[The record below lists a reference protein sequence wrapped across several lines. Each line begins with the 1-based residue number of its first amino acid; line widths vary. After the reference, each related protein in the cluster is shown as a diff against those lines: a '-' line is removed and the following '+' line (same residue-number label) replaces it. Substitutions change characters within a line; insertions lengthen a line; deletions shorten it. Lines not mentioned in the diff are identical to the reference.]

1 MIKRILPVIAGLCV
15 LAVIAMTV
23 ALSVGGKGESFTP
36 PPFDPTARTGTP
48 AVPQDA
54 GYGEVDAKEFRFS
67 AAGEL
72 TVKNGA
78 ADVWLT
84 NPSGSAVWLKVRIL
98 DENDNILG
106 ESGLIRAGEYVRS
119 VQLTAVPS
127 ATANISLKIMAYE
140 PDTYYSAGSAR
151 LNTVLTVS

>member
-15 LAVIAMTV
+15 LAVIAMAV

-36 PPFDPTARTGTP
+36 PPFDPAARTGTP

-54 GYGEVDAKEFRFS
+54 GYGEIDAKEFRFS

-98 DENDNILG
+98 DEMTIFW
-106 ESGLIRAGEYVRS
+106 ERAASS
-119 VQLTAVPS
+119 VPAS
-127 ATANISLKIMAYE
+127 M
-140 PDTYYSAGSAR
+140 SAR
-151 LNTVLTVS
+151 CSSQPCPAPRQIYP

>member
-1 MIKRILPVIAGLCV
+1 M
-15 LAVIAMTV
+15 
-23 ALSVGGKGESFTP
+23 
-36 PPFDPTARTGTP
+36 
-48 AVPQDA
+48 PQDA
-54 GYGEVDAKEFRFS
+54 GYGEIDAKEFRFS

>member
-1 MIKRILPVIAGLCV
+1 M
-15 LAVIAMTV
+15 
-23 ALSVGGKGESFTP
+23 
-36 PPFDPTARTGTP
+36 
-48 AVPQDA
+48 
-54 GYGEVDAKEFRFS
+54 
-67 AAGEL
+67 
-72 TVKNGA
+72 KNGA

>member
-15 LAVIAMTV
+15 LAVIAMAV

-36 PPFDPTARTGTP
+36 PP
-48 AVPQDA
+48 
-54 GYGEVDAKEFRFS
+54 FRFS

>member
-15 LAVIAMTV
+15 LAVIAMAV
-23 ALSVGGKGESFTP
+23 VLSAGGKGESFTP
-36 PPFDPTARTGTP
+36 PPFDPAAQTGTP
-48 AVPQDA
+48 AVPQNV
-54 GYGEVDAKEFRFS
+54 GYGEIDAKEFRFS

-72 TVKNGA
+72 TVENGQT
-78 ADVWLT
+78 DVWLT
-84 NPSGSAVWLKVRIL
+84 DPPDSAVWLKARIL

-106 ESGLIRAGEYVRS
+106 ESGLIRAGEYVRA
-119 VQLTAVPS
+119 VQLTSVPK
-127 ATANISLKIMAYE
+127 TTTRVSLKIMAYE

>member
-15 LAVIAMTV
+15 LAVIAMAV
-23 ALSVGGKGESFTP
+23 ALSAGGKGESFTP
-36 PPFDPTARTGTP
+36 PPFDPAAQTGTP
-48 AVPQDA
+48 AVPQNV
-54 GYGEVDAKEFRFS
+54 GYGEIDAKEFRFS

-72 TVKNGA
+72 TVEDGQT
-78 ADVWLT
+78 DVWLT
-84 NPSGSAVWLKVRIL
+84 DPPDSAVWLKVRIL

-106 ESGLIRAGEYVRS
+106 ESGLIRAGEYVRA
-119 VQLTAVPS
+119 VQLTSVPK
-127 ATANISLKIMAYE
+127 TTTRVSLKIMAYE